1 MTRAIDNI
9 VAGYVTLKN
18 RTALQEMREHRQHL
32 LQESRMHQ
40 GSWVSV
46 EKLNSVLQHDISVID
61 AALDGLGEE
70 GTGSIN

>member
-1 MTRAIDNI
+1 
-9 VAGYVTLKN
+9 
-18 RTALQEMREHRQHL
+18 
-32 LQESRMHQ
+32 MHQ